1 MSLPTRHLKD
11 VSNDLRLLGFQ
22 VGPRST
28 SNPGGVEE
36 PPQVTPPKP
45 LPLPDYRSDL
55 ELDAEIQDA
64 KAYHKKI
71 SSLYAMNL
79 ESETDEAP
87 SLRDIPASNK
97 CYMSREVHFD
107 QIPSRSRDNCKD
119 RPAVKPLPVR
129 ALDSKTQH
137 ENREDYGSDDSSFD
151 DFDDLHFDQIPPR
164 SRDNCKDR
172 PAVKPLPTRALDSK
186 TQHENHE
193 QYGNSLDDLATLRAT
208 PASSSHFYPPPY
220 SGGYD
225 ISHDRLKEKP
235 SQDDKAPLPEDYG
248 CYMSR
253 EVHFDHL
260 PPRTLEN
267 SKDRPAVKPLP
278 VRALDSKTQHEN
290 REDYGSDD
298 SSFDDFDDLHF
309 DHLSPRTLDNSKD
322 RPRPLA
328 PLPPPPPPPQVTPPR
343 PLPQSPYSF
352 TIDQELRL
360 EHAFQKAGRRM
371 PCKTLARAIQANLRE
386 VYHWY
391 NKRLERKSKMLAA
404 YKKPVPKT
412 PKKIIPDAFGLRLLD
427 LNFAQLYALEEYYSR
442 GVYFVPDEV
451 EKKAREIQAEL
462 SEVHEWLRRREW
474 LEEKR
479 TGRNAD
485 IYWLPAP
492 KEETKKR
499 DTVVQKV
506 PSKEEDSNEKV
517 KCPSEEILELKKQLE
532 QERMEHEETKSQLS
546 RAKIFV
552 SVRNASVSELKK
564 QLEQEK
570 MEHEETKSQL
580 THANDT
586 ITSQATDIRELNFWV
601 ATLKQKS
608 LSPDDSRLQNLE
620 KQMDQMTK
628 DMEALKTP
636 TPSLR
641 DLIAMEIKKY
651 ATEPSMVQEVK
662 NKKKA
667 GLQKE
672 NFYRIQF
679 SKSLETVAEK
689 DKEIEE
695 LKKNLQMF
703 QNINYELHDIIK
715 QKNLLVETMTEHV
728 KESEQKICDL
738 EAELEKKK
746 KLVPAKPVIS
756 LRNRRSPRY
765 FLGEKKVFLNS
776 EGRIQVMDGKY

>member
-1 MSLPTRHLKD
+1 MSLPRRHLKD

-28 SNPGGVEE
+28 SKLGGVEE

-55 ELDAEIQDA
+55 ELDTEIQDA
-64 KAYHKKI
+64 IAHHKKI

-79 ESETDEAP
+79 DSETDEAP

-97 CYMSREVHFD
+97 WS
-107 QIPSRSRDNCKD
+107 
-119 RPAVKPLPVR
+119 
-129 ALDSKTQH
+129 
-137 ENREDYGSDDSSFD
+137 YGFV
-151 DFDDLHFDQIPPR
+151 PP
-164 SRDNCKDR
+164 C
-172 PAVKPLPTRALDSK
+172 
-186 TQHENHE
+186 
-193 QYGNSLDDLATLRAT
+193 
-208 PASSSHFYPPPY
+208 
-220 SGGYD
+220 GGYD
-225 ISHDRLKEKP
+225 ISQDRLKVVKP
-235 SQDDKAPLPEDYG
+235 SQDAKAPEDYG
-248 CYMSR
+248 CYLSR

-260 PPRTLEN
+260 PPRTLDN
-267 SKDRPAVKPLP
+267 SKDRLPLQARPLP
-278 VRALDSKTQHEN
+278 VRVLDSKTQHEN
-290 REDYGSDD
+290 REHYGSDD

-309 DHLSPRTLDNSKD
+309 DHLPLRSHDNCKD

-328 PLPPPPPPPQVTPPR
+328 PLPPPPPPQVTPPR

-360 EHAFQKAGRRM
+360 EHAFQRDGRGM
-371 PCKTLARAIQANLRE
+371 PYKILARAIQADLDE
-386 VYHWY
+386 VYDWF

-404 YKKPVPKT
+404 YKKPVPNT

-427 LNFAQLYALEEYYSR
+427 LNFAQLYALEEYYNR

-492 KEETKKR
+492 KEEMKKR
-499 DTVVQKV
+499 DIVAQKV
-506 PSKEEDSNEKV
+506 LVKETRGEDSNEKV
-517 KCPSEEILELKKQLE
+517 KSPSEEILELKKQLE

-552 SVRNASVSELKK
+552 SARNFSVSELKK
-564 QLEQEK
+564 QLKQEK
-570 MEHEETKSQL
+570 KEHEETKSQL
-580 THANDT
+580 THANHT

-601 ATLKQKS
+601 ATLRQKS
-608 LSPDDSRLQNLE
+608 SSPDDSRVTNLE
-620 KQMDQMTK
+620 KQMDQMVK
-628 DMEALKTP
+628 DMEALRT
-636 TPSLR
+636 TSPSLR
-641 DLIAMEIKKY
+641 GLIAAEIKRY
-651 ATEPSMVQEVK
+651 ATEPSMVEEVK
-662 NKKKA
+662 KQKKA
-667 GLQKE
+667 ELQKE

-695 LKKNLQMF
+695 LKKNLQMI
-703 QNINYELHDIIK
+703 QNINYELHDTIK

-738 EAELEKKK
+738 EAELEKK
-746 KLVPAKPVIS
+746 LVPAKPVIN
-756 LRNRRSPRY
+756 LRNRRLPKYYGLEPKGSDGTGIR
-765 FLGEKKVFLNS
+765 EKEETLRANADK
-776 EGRIQVMDGKY
+776 VMDGKY